1 MARSFTETE
10 KDNIRRKLIDECEKS
25 WAAFGYKKTNIDEL
39 CAKAGISNGAFY
51 LFYDSKEL
59 LFCDL
64 LDNMQERHRALLEET
79 LSKSPDKADIC
90 KMIKQMYLEYDKTN
104 ILTQRSSSD
113 FANFLNRAPA
123 EWKEKSKIVND
134 DFVSNTIFS
143 VNLKLKMNKE
153 KAIGIFNALLA
164 IVTNKNL
171 IGYDHFEIFCTLLDN
186 IINEIYE

>member
-1 MARSFTETE
+1 MARSFTEAE
-10 KDNIRRKLIDECEKS
+10 KDNIRKKLIDECEKS
-25 WAAFGYKKTNIDEL
+25 WAAFGYKKTNIDVL
-39 CAKAGISNGAFY
+39 CSKAGISKGAFY

-59 LFCDL
+59 LFCDV
-64 LDNMQERHRALLEET
+64 LDNIQERHRALLEET

-90 KMIKQMYLEYDKTN
+90 QMIKQMYLEYDKTN

-113 FANFLNRAPA
+113 FVNFLNRAPA

-134 DFVSNTIFS
+134 DFVSNTLFS
-143 VNLKLKMNKE
+143 ANLKLKMNKE

-171 IGYDHFEIFCTLLDN
+171 LGYDHFEIFCTLLDN

>member
-10 KDNIRRKLIDECEKS
+10 KDNIRKKLIDECEKS
-25 WAAFGYKKTNIDEL
+25 WAAFGYKKTNIDVL
-39 CAKAGISNGAFY
+39 CSKAGISKGAFY
-51 LFYDSKEL
+51 LFYNSKEQ
-59 LFCDL
+59 LFCDV
-64 LDNMQERHRALLEET
+64 LDNIQERHRALLEET

-90 KMIKQMYLEYDKTN
+90 QMIKQMYLEYDKTN

-113 FANFLNRAPA
+113 FANFLNRAPV

-134 DFVSNTIFS
+134 DFISNTIFS
-143 VNLKLKMNKE
+143 ANLKLKMNKE

-171 IGYDHFEIFCTLLDN
+171 LGYDHFEIFCTLLDN

>member
-25 WAAFGYKKTNIDEL
+25 WAAFGYKKTNIGEL
-39 CAKAGISNGAFY
+39 CAKAGISKGAFY

-59 LFCDL
+59 LFCDV
-64 LDNMQERHRALLEET
+64 LDNIQERHRGLLEET

-90 KMIKQMYLEYDKTN
+90 QMMKQMYLEYDKTN

-113 FANFLNRAPA
+113 FANFLNRAPV

-143 VNLKLKMNKE
+143 ANLKLKMNKE

-171 IGYDHFEIFCTLLDN
+171 LGYDHFEIFCTLLDN